1 MAGQLDHWSV
11 YSNPEHILQSRYPNL
26 LFINR
31 VFGLTFVGYYMLVF
45 IYFDPSR
52 YLNFLTN
59 WSMTL
64 TFLYYGTVLCSY
76 LDSKY
81 THLSVLLLHT
91 SWVLQG
97 IITVMFWVL
106 IYPIA
111 ENLPSLALMIP
122 THGLFLIPL
131 GVDIVLSNVQFKRS
145 NGMLALIFGL
155 AYNFLIN
162 MPYSLL
168 VAPVY
173 PQITF
178 KNLHTVMAAVQF
190 VILLYICNESG
201 ILLSKKKSKEELN
214 KVL

>member
-1 MAGQLDHWSV
+1 MAGKLDHWSV
-11 YSNPEHILQSRYPNL
+11 YSTPEHILQSRYPSL
-26 LFINR
+26 LFSNR
-31 VFGLTFVGYYMLVF
+31 VFSLIFVGYYMLYF

-59 WSMTL
+59 WSMTI
-64 TFLYYGTVLCSY
+64 TFLYYGTVLCAY

-91 SWVLQG
+91 SWVMQG
-97 IITVMFWVL
+97 IISIMFWVL

-111 ENLPSLALMIP
+111 EDLPPLPLMIP

-131 GVDIVLSNVQFKRS
+131 GIDLMLSNVQLKRS
-145 NGMLALIFGL
+145 NGMISLIFGL

-173 PQITF
+173 PRITF
-178 KNLHTVMAAVQF
+178 TNLHTVFAAVQF
-190 VILLYICNESG
+190 VILLYVCNESG
-201 ILLSKKKSKEELN
+201 LLLSKKKSKEELN
-214 KVL
+214 KLL